1 MNKKIALGSLLLV
14 SSMILSAC
22 GAAATPTA
30 VPPKPTEAAKPAATA
45 VPAVPPTAVPPKP
58 TDVPK
63 PAATATPKPVE
74 VTFWHAYGTG
84 SAEEVAMGEL
94 VKTAAASP
102 DLAGIKI
109 NLLQIPF
116 NDIFNK
122 YRTDVAAG
130 GGPSMFIAPNDSLG
144 DDARGKLI
152 ADITDLAKG
161 KLDGYTKLSIE
172 GMSLDGKLYGIP
184 ETAKAV
190 AMFYNKDLVKEV
202 PKTTDDFLKAVQ
214 GGAKL
219 SLSLGCYHQWGFYN
233 GFGAKIFDDKAA
245 FVNTP
250 ENQANL
256 SAAYKFL
263 NDWWVVAK
271 KAGIPKSD
279 GDAAAPFK
287 EGKIG
292 ATINGNWA
300 LGDYQKALGDK
311 LGIAAL
317 PAGPKGPST
326 PLLGIDGFY
335 FNPNNKADT
344 AQAALKV
351 ALFLTNA
358 ASQKTMAEKAG
369 HVPVRTGVTYTNPGV
384 KAFEDVLAV
393 SQVRPQSITMGK
405 YWGNFC
411 GDGDMF
417 DKGVAPAEFV
427 KKAFEGA
434 LK

>member
-1 MNKKIALGSLLLV
+1 MNKKILFGSLLLA

-30 VPPKPTEAAKPAATA
+30 VPPKPTDVPAKPAATEA
-45 VPAVPPTAVPPKP
+45 PKPTAVPPTAVPP
-58 TDVPK
+58 TAVP
-63 PAATATPKPVE
+63 PTATPKPVE
-74 VTFWHAYGTG
+74 VTLWHAYGTG
-84 SAEEVAMGEL
+84 SAEETVMTEL
-94 VKTAAASP
+94 AKAAAASP

-109 NLLQIPF
+109 NVLQIPF

-161 KLDGYTKLSIE
+161 KLDGFGKLSVD

-184 ETAKAV
+184 ESLKAV
-190 AMFYNKDLVKEV
+190 AMFYNKDLVKTV
-202 PKTTDDFLKAVQ
+202 PKTTDELLAAVQ
-214 GGAKL
+214 GGAKV

-233 GFGAKIFDDKAA
+233 AFGAKIFDDKAA

-263 NDWWVVAK
+263 NDWWVLGK

-287 EGKIG
+287 EGKIA
-292 ATINGNWA
+292 ATFNGNWA

-311 LGIAAL
+311 LGVAAI
-317 PAGPKGPST
+317 PAGPKGVAT
-326 PLLGIDGFY
+326 PLLGVDGFY

-358 ASQKTMAEKAG
+358 ANQKTFAEKAG
-369 HVPVRTGVTYTNPGV
+369 HVPARTGVTYANPLV
-384 KAFEDVLAV
+384 KAFEDTFANAI
-393 SQVRPQSITMGK
+393 VRPQAASMGK

-411 GDGDMF
+411 GDGDIF

-434 LK
+434 VKP